1 MIRASMRAF
10 LHGLVDY
17 AGLFPP
23 AKLDMAKA
31 VEMFSKHRASPYAF
45 GLARFVCPATRL
57 NEFAAAAL
65 PYLPTLEAGTPVT
78 PGTKSKPQLGRGSA
92 TSVVVKPLRLSSKAE
107 AHTPPAESNG
117 QPPTQQPWALSV
129 LIDASLAESL
139 QSIEEFNQ
147 SHYRNHHYSAL
158 VDTVEIKVVT
168 PDAIDYALDHLPED
182 LFPFFE
188 IPPATD
194 MRPFAAELAGTGAG
208 AKMRTGGISGDLI
221 PSIEQV
227 ADFLMPMAAARVP
240 VKCTA
245 GLHHPLRSL
254 QPLTYEA
261 DCAAATMHGFIN
273 VFLAACVL
281 HELDV
286 DRATA
291 LHLLGETDAKS
302 FVFDDEGVT
311 WRGLRISTERIAEA
325 REGFAHCFGSCSFD
339 DPITDLKKLGL
350 LS

>member
-1 MIRASMRAF
+1 MRAF

-57 NEFAAAAL
+57 REFASSAL
-65 PYLPTLEAGTPVT
+65 PYLPTLEASGGAAGGPK
-78 PGTKSKPQLGRGSA
+78 GKPQLGRGSA
-92 TSVVVKPLRLSSKAE
+92 TSVVVKPLRLSGTSGAQ
-107 AHTPPAESNG
+107 ATAADAQTHP
-117 QPPTQQPWALSV
+117 QQPWALSV
-129 LIDASLAESL
+129 LIDASLAQSL

-208 AKMRTGGISGDLI
+208 AKMRTGGISADLI
-221 PSIEQV
+221 PTIEQV

-245 GLHHPLRSL
+245 GLHHPLRAL
-254 QPLTYEA
+254 QPLTYEP

-286 DRATA
+286 DRPTA

-302 FVFDDEGVT
+302 FGFDDEGVS

-339 DPITDLKKLGL
+339 DPINDLKNLGL